1 MSSTTSGAPFLEM
14 RGISKRFPG
23 VVALDN
29 VSLRIGSGEVVA
41 ICGENGAGKSTLM
54 KILGGVHQPDTGEI
68 LIGGQPAKIHGVNDS
83 MRHGIAFIHQELNV
97 LGNLDVAA
105 NVFLGREPKNAL
117 GLIDSKKIHADTI
130 PFLQRLGLNVSS
142 RTRLDKLSIAQQQMV
157 EIAKALSLNAR
168 LIIMDEPTSSLT
180 LTETKRL
187 LKLVC
192 ELSAQGVS
200 VIYISHR
207 LGEIEHC
214 ADRVVVLRDGKNAG
228 ELSKMEIGH
237 DKVVNL

>member
-1 MSSTTSGAPFLEM
+1 MSAAPLLEM

-23 VVALDN
+23 VMAFDN
-29 VSLRIGSGEVVA
+29 VSLRIGRGEVVA
-41 ICGENGAGKSTLM
+41 LCGENGAGKSTLM
-54 KILGGVHQPDTGEI
+54 KILGGVYQPDAGEI
-68 LIGGQPAKIHGVNDS
+68 LLDGRPAKIPGVADAI
-83 MRHGIAFIHQELNV
+83 RLGIAFIHQELNV

-117 GLIDSKKIHADTI
+117 GLINSKKIHADAE
-130 PFLQRLGLNVSS
+130 PFVRRLGLDIST
-142 RTRLDKLSIAQQQMV
+142 RTRLDKFSIAQQQMV
-157 EIAKALSLNAR
+157 EIAKALSFNSR

-187 LKLVC
+187 LELVC

-207 LGEIEHC
+207 LGEIEEC
-214 ADRVVVLRDGKNAG
+214 ADRIVVLRDGKNAG
-228 ELSKMEIGH
+228 ELAAR
-237 DKVVNL
+237 